1 MPLNYV
7 SMFQNL
13 IFRYYH
19 KLDVKHVTTLNY
31 RFLDISW
38 KTLFELICG
47 WVCVCVCVWGG
58 GGGG

>member
-38 KTLFELICG
+38 
-47 WVCVCVCVWGG
+47 
-58 GGGG
+58 